1 MPNTSRQYPHSIP
14 PDGLKLVSYC
24 PLCNTRYNPLLAK
37 VVEENDE
44 AHLIHIECRNCGS
57 SIVALVLTGTMG
69 ISSVG
74 LVTDLTSEDV
84 QRFKGGNEV
93 TVDDVIDLH
102 QILQGEEDWL
112 AQLS

>member
-1 MPNTSRQYPHSIP
+1 M
-14 PDGLKLVSYC
+14 
-24 PLCNTRYNPLLAK
+24 
-37 VVEENDE
+37 VEENDE